1 MSTNKKEYDRQWYHK
16 NKEKILERQATPEY
30 REKQYH
36 YKKLKTERLGEE
48 TQKEN
53 LIFIEENGLVEHPD
67 YPGYYG
73 TKESRVFSNKGRYG
87 AIRELKPILQKDN
100 NGYYLISCGSDE
112 NGKRN
117 QVLWHRFIAKIFIPN
132 PNNLPEVN
140 HWDEDKSNCRVG
152 NLEWSTHIDN
162 IRHSLGK
169 GRKGNKIFKV
179 TNLKTGE
186 INMIKNLTE
195 WCKKEGISR
204 PEASRVANKRGRKT
218 LKNKTFTVDIV
229 ECEFK

>member
-1 MSTNKKEYDRQWYHK
+1 MNRKEYNREYYLK
-16 NKEKILERQATPEY
+16 NKEKYLERQATSEY
-30 REKQYH
+30 REKQKH
-36 YKKLKTERLGEE
+36 YQRLKKERLREE

-73 TKESRVFSNKGRYG
+73 TINGKVFSNRGAYG
-87 AIRELKPILQKDN
+87 KIRLVKPILQKNN
-100 NGYYLISCGSDE
+100 NGYYLINCGGDK

-140 HWDEDKSNCRVG
+140 HLDEDKGNCCVD
-152 NLEWSTHIDN
+152 NLEWCDRQYN
-162 IRHSLGK
+162 AEHSLAK
-169 GRKGNKIFKV
+169 NYKI

-186 INMIKNLTE
+186 SFIIKNLAK
-195 WCKKEGISR
+195 WCREESIDLSS
-204 PEASRVANKRGRKT
+204 AWHVAQGRNNYKT
-218 LKNKTFTVDIV
+218 LKQKTFIV
-229 ECEFK
+229 EREFK

>member
-1 MSTNKKEYDRQWYHK
+1 MSSNRKEYHRHWYLK
-16 NKEKILERQATPEY
+16 NKEKILEKQATPEY
-30 REKQYH
+30 REKQKH
-36 YKKLKTERLGEE
+36 YQRLKKERLREE

-73 TKESRVFSNKGRYG
+73 TINGKVFSNRGAYG
-87 AIRELKPILQKDN
+87 KIRLVKPILQKNN
-100 NGYYLISCGSDE
+100 NGYYLINCGGDK

-140 HWDEDKSNCRVG
+140 HLDEDKGNCCVD
-152 NLEWSTHIDN
+152 NLEWCDRQYN
-162 IRHSLGK
+162 AEHSLAK
-169 GRKGNKIFKV
+169 NYKI

-186 INMIKNLTE
+186 SFIIKNLAK
-195 WCKKEGISR
+195 WCREESIDLSS
-204 PEASRVANKRGRKT
+204 AWHVAQGRNNYKT
-218 LKNKTFTVDIV
+218 LKQKTFIV
-229 ECEFK
+229 EREFK

>member
-1 MSTNKKEYDRQWYHK
+1 MSSNRKEYHRHWYLK
-16 NKEKILERQATPEY
+16 NKEKILEKQATPEY
-30 REKQYH
+30 REKQKH
-36 YKKLKTERLGEE
+36 YQRLRKERLREE

-73 TKESRVFSNKGRYG
+73 TINGKVFSNRGAYG
-87 AIRELKPILQKDN
+87 KIRLVKPILQKNN
-100 NGYYLISCGSDE
+100 NGYYLINCGGDK

-140 HWDEDKSNCRVG
+140 HLDEDKGNCCVD
-152 NLEWSTHIDN
+152 NLEWCDRQYN
-162 IRHSLGK
+162 AEHSLAK
-169 GRKGNKIFKV
+169 NYKI

-186 INMIKNLTE
+186 SFIIKNLAK
-195 WCKKEGISR
+195 WCREESIDLSS
-204 PEASRVANKRGRKT
+204 AWHVAQGRNNYKT
-218 LKNKTFTVDIV
+218 LKQKTFIV
-229 ECEFK
+229 EREFK